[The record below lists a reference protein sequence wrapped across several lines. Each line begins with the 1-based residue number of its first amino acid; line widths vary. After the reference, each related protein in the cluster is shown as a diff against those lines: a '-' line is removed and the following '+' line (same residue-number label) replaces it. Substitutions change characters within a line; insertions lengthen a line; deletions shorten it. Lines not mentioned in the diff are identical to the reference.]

1 MNSAAN
7 RLRNTR
13 SMPTWMVKYKFLSAI
28 KFRSYEFSISFQN
41 EANHSIG
48 PKPPA
53 PPTHANGSNNNFKPP
68 VIPPKKIQPDPDY
81 EIIEFSGQQYSNAT
95 IAKS

>member
-13 SMPTWMVKYKFLSAI
+13 SMPTWMVRKIWNAI
-28 KFRSYEFSISFQN
+28 KFRRFEISISFQN
-41 EANHSIG
+41 EVNHSIG

-53 PPTHANGSNNNFKPP
+53 PPTHANGTNNNFKPP

-95 IAKS
+95 ISKS